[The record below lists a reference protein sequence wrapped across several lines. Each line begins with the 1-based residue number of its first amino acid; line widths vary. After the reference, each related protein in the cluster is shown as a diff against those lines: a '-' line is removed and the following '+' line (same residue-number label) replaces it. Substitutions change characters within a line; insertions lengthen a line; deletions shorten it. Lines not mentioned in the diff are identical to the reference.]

1 MMHPETVGI
10 PANARKFVLE
20 DFGTIG
26 EIYIQERRLE
36 KILQTVGEPAVA
48 PTSLTDARKTHS
60 SGLLKS

>member
-1 MMHPETVGI
+1 LGI
-10 PANARKFVLE
+10 PICARKFVLE

-26 EIYIQERRLE
+26 KISFQERRLE
-36 KILQTVGEPAVA
+36 KILQTVGEPAAA